1 MFGSVRDDC
10 EQMTG
15 RCVCKPE
22 IQGQKCTVCSSHNKI
37 LGPNGCVS
45 PDLTALTPTTCKELT
60 CYFGA
65 TCKEKNGAAICEC
78 HTNCSFE
85 KDPQVDKY
93 SVTVQIKILN
103 YNR

>member
-1 MFGSVRDDC
+1 
-10 EQMTG
+10 MTG

-22 IQGQKCTVCSSHNKI
+22 IQGQKCTVCSSHNKV

-45 PDLTALTPTTCKELT
+45 PDLTTLPPTSCKELT

-78 HTNCSFE
+78 HTNCSHE
-85 KDPQVDKY
+85 KDPQVH
-93 SVTVQIKILN
+93 VF
-103 YNR
+103 